1 MTIKREASERGR
13 GARKPDHAILANLL
27 FPYSSE
33 VELISKFKS
42 IHYCW
47 LSSIHV
53 VMIPSLRKNLKTGKF
68 GGVEGSLGF
77 FHCIVL
83 GSPFAHT

>member
-1 MTIKREASERGR
+1 MRGC

-27 FPYSSE
+27 FPCSSE
-33 VELISKFKS
+33 ELISKFKS

-47 LSSIHV
+47 LSSIQV

-68 GGVEGSLGF
+68 EGVEGSLGF